1 MSLQTLTTLVASA
14 MELQRRWLAF
24 QLRLLETMTSAA
36 SGNPQRKTQMMDTI
50 TTEGHENP
58 KASERKHVY
67 RFGAGAADGGA
78 GMRNLLG
85 GKGANLAEMAS
96 LGLPVPPGFTV
107 TTDVCTAYFANDHQF
122 PAGLKAEVEE
132 ALKFVGEAVGA
143 RFGDLQNPLLVS
155 VRSGARVSM
164 PGMMDT
170 VLNLGLNDETVEGLA
185 RKADD
190 RRFAFDSYR
199 RFIQMYSDVVLG
211 LDHHLF
217 EQALEQYKNLN
228 AMELDTE
235 LSADDWAQLVER
247 YKQIVQDKL
256 GRPFPQDIHEQLW
269 GAIGAVFESWHTAR
283 AVTYRRLHNI
293 PEDWGTAVNV
303 QAMVFG
309 NTGDRSATGV
319 AFTRNPS
326 TGENSLYGEFLVNAQ
341 GEDVVAGIR
350 TPQYIN
356 EAARRAS
363 GDDRPSLES
372 VMPEAFAELCEICLK
387 LERNYRD
394 MQDIEFTIQDG
405 KLWMLQTRAGKR
417 TTKAALKI
425 ATDLTA
431 EGLITKED
439 GLLRMDPEQLDQ
451 LLHPMLD
458 PNAKK
463 DVLTTGLPASPGAAT
478 GELVFTPDEAET
490 LRNLGKSVILARVE
504 TSPEDIHGM
513 HAAAGILTARGG
525 MTSHAAVVARGMGRP
540 CVSGAKELTIDY
552 EGHTMT
558 AAGQTLRRG
567 DVITIDGSTGEVI
580 AGEVPTLQP
589 ELGADFQQ
597 LMDHADEVRRMKV
610 RANAETPRDAKQAR
624 EFGAEG
630 IGLCRTEHMFFEG
643 ERTTA
648 MREMI
653 VADDEA
659 GRRAALAKILP
670 MQRQDFLELFEI
682 MAGLPLTIRLLD
694 PPLHEFLPHED
705 GDIRET
711 AEKLGI
717 SEEKLRTRLAQL
729 REFNPMLGHRGC
741 RLAISYPEI
750 PEMQARAIF
759 EAAIEAGQRTG
770 APVVPEV
777 MVPLV
782 GLAGEFN
789 QIKARI
795 DATAEAVARETG
807 VTLDYQVGTM
817 IEIPRAA
824 LRAGAIAETAE
835 FFSFGTND
843 LTQMTYGL
851 SRDDSGSFLGDYMS
865 RGIITNDPFVTLDA
879 DGVGELVQIASERGR
894 ATRADIKLGICGEH
908 GGDPASIAFCE
919 SVGLDYVSCSPYR
932 VPVARLAAAQAALRA
947 RQAKS

>member
-1 MSLQTLTTLVASA
+1 MSLQSLTSFFASA
-14 MELQRRWLAF
+14 LELQSRWLAYHA
-24 QLRLLETMTSAA
+24 RLLETMTSD
-36 SGNPQRKTQMMDTI
+36 NPVNPRQKTQMMDTI
-50 TTEGHENP
+50 TTEGPETP
-58 KASERKHVY
+58 DASERKHVY
-67 RFGAGAADGGA
+67 RFGAGEAEGGA
-78 GMRNLLG
+78 EMRNLLG

-107 TTDVCTAYFANDHQF
+107 TTDVCTEYFANDHQF
-122 PAGLKAEVEE
+122 PKGLKDEV
-132 ALKFVGEAVGA
+132 AQAMTFIGEAVGA
-143 RFGDLQNPLLVS
+143 RFGDTENPLLVS

-228 AMELDTE
+228 GMELDTE
-235 LSADDWAQLVER
+235 LSAENWAKLVQR
-247 YKQIVQDKL
+247 YKEIVHDKL

-283 AVTYRRLHNI
+283 AVTYRRLHGI

-309 NTGDRSATGV
+309 NTGDSSATGV

-326 TGENSLYGEFLVNAQ
+326 TGENALYGEFLVNAQ

-350 TPQYIN
+350 TPQYIS
-356 EAARRAS
+356 EAARQSA
-363 GDDRPSLES
+363 GDQRPSLET
-372 VMPEAFAELCEICLK
+372 VMPAAFAELRDICLK

-394 MQDIEFTIQDG
+394 MQDVEFTIQDG
-405 KLWMLQTRAGKR
+405 KLWMLQTRSGKR

-425 ATDLTA
+425 ATEMTA
-431 EGLITKED
+431 EGLITKEEA
-439 GLLRMDPEQLDQ
+439 LLRIDPEQLDQ

-458 PNAKK
+458 PNAEK

-490 LRNLGKSVILARVE
+490 LRNLGKPVILARIE

-540 CVSGAKELTIDY
+540 CVSGAKDLSIDY

-558 AAGQTLRRG
+558 AAGRTLHRG

-589 ELGADFQQ
+589 ELGPDFQQ
-597 LMDHADEVRRMKV
+597 LMDHADAVRRMKV
-610 RANAETPRDAKQAR
+610 RANAETPRDARQAR

-653 VADDEA
+653 VADDET

-705 GDIRET
+705 ADIRET

-717 SEEKLRTRLAQL
+717 TEEKLRTRLAQL

-759 EAAIEAGQRTG
+759 EAATEAGQRTG

-777 MVPLV
+777 MVPLI

-795 DATAEAVARETG
+795 DATAEQVARETG

-824 LRAGAIAETAE
+824 LRAQEIAKSAE

-865 RGIITNDPFVTLDA
+865 RGIISADPFVTLDA
-879 DGVGELVQIASERGR
+879 DGVGELVHIASERGR
-894 ATRADIKLGICGEH
+894 ATRSDIKLGICGEH

-932 VPVARLAAAQAALRA
+932 VPVARLAAAQATLRA

>member
-1 MSLQTLTTLVASA
+1 MSLQSLTSLFASA
-14 MELQRRWLAF
+14 IELQSRWLAF
-24 QLRLLETMTSAA
+24 HLRLLETMSSA
-36 SGNPQRKTQMMDTI
+36 STGNPRQKTQMMDTI
-50 TTEGHENP
+50 TTQGHDNP
-58 KASERKHVY
+58 HQAERKHVY

-107 TTDVCTAYFANDHQF
+107 TTDVCTAYFAEDHQF
-122 PAGLKAEVEE
+122 PAGLKEEVEA
-132 ALKFVGEAVGA
+132 ALSFVGEAVGA
-143 RFGDLQNPLLVS
+143 RFGDTQNPLLVS

-185 RKADD
+185 RRSDD

-235 LSADDWAQLVER
+235 LSANDWAQLVER

-293 PEDWGTAVNV
+293 PEEWGTAVNV

-326 TGENSLYGEFLVNAQ
+326 TGDNSLYGEFLVNAQ

-350 TPQYIN
+350 TPQYIS
-356 EAARRAS
+356 EAARVAA
-363 GDDRPSLES
+363 GDERPSLET
-372 VMPEAFAELCEICLK
+372 VMPEAFAELRDICLN

-431 EGLITKED
+431 EGLITKEE
-439 GLLRMDPEQLDQ
+439 GLLRIDPEQLDQ

-458 PNAKK
+458 PNAEK

-490 LRNLGKSVILARVE
+490 LRNLGKSVILARLE

-540 CVSGAKELTIDY
+540 CVSGAKDLSIDY
-552 EGHTMT
+552 EGHAMT
-558 AAGQTLRRG
+558 AAGRKLRRG

-705 GDIRET
+705 ADIRET
-711 AEKLGI
+711 AERLGVD
-717 SEEKLRTRLAQL
+717 EAKLRTRLAQL
-729 REFNPMLGHRGC
+729 KEFNPMLGHRGC

-759 EAAIEAGQRTG
+759 EAATEAGQRTG

-789 QIKARI
+789 EIKARI
-795 DATAEAVARETG
+795 DATAADIARETG

-824 LRAGAIAETAE
+824 LRAKEIAKSAE

-879 DGVGELVQIASERGR
+879 DGVGELVQIASDRGR

-947 RQAKS
+947 RQANG